1 MRDIDPSL
9 YKLPPQNIEAEQSI
23 LGSILLENSAI
34 NSVLEILSKG
44 DFYNEAHR
52 KIFSVI
58 VELSEKNEPVDLI
71 TLSNALKDK
80 NLLDSVGG
88 ATYLASLVDNVPSAA
103 NVANYCKIVKEK
115 AILRGLIGSATEI
128 IDSCYET
135 GSDVDQVLDKAEHS
149 IFEISENKV
158 RPAFF
163 PIREIVK
170 DSFRSIEDLLFPQ
183 GELITGVPTG
193 FEKIDDLTS
202 GLQKSELIIIAGRP
216 SMGKTA
222 FALNIALFAAME
234 AQIPAA
240 IFSLEMSKEQLAFRL
255 LASEGRV
262 DSQRLRKG
270 FLGETDWPKL
280 TTAAG
285 RLSDAPLFIDDTPAI
300 TVLEMKAKSR
310 RLKADQGL
318 GLIVVDYIQL
328 MRSGSYRDSREQEIS
343 EISRSLKALA
353 KELRVPV
360 VALSQLN
367 RKVEDRTNRRPQMAD
382 LRESG
387 AIEQDADVI
396 AFIYRDEVYNK
407 SEENTEKGIA
417 EIIIAKQ
424 RNGPTGIVKLA
435 FVDKYTSF
443 QNLARAETITDN

>member
-1 MRDIDPSL
+1 MKEVDPSL
-9 YKLPPQNIEAEQSI
+9 YKVPPQNLEAEQSI
-23 LGSILLENSAI
+23 LGSILLENSAL
-34 NSVLEILSKG
+34 NSVLEVLTKN

-52 KIFSVI
+52 KIFQVI
-58 VELSEKNEPVDLI
+58 IELSEKNEPVDLI
-71 TLSNALKDK
+71 TLSNALRDK
-80 NLLDSVGG
+80 NLLDAAGG
-88 ATYLASLVDNVPSAA
+88 TTYLASLVDNVPSAA
-103 NVANYCKIVKEK
+103 NVANYARIVKEK
-115 AILRGLIGSATEI
+115 SILRGLIGSATDI
-128 IDSCYET
+128 ITSCYET

-158 RPAFF
+158 RPSFY

-170 DSFRSIEDLLFPQ
+170 DSFRSIEDLYARK
-183 GELITGVPTG
+183 ELITGVPTG
-193 FEKIDDLTS
+193 FEKVDDLTS
-202 GLQKSELIIIAGRP
+202 GLQKSDLIIIAGRP

-222 FALNIALFAAME
+222 FALNIAQFASLE
-234 AQIPAA
+234 GQTPVA

-255 LASEGRV
+255 LSSEAKV

-285 RLSDAPLFIDDTPAI
+285 RLSEAPLFIDDTPAI
-300 TVLEMKAKSR
+300 SVLEMKAKSR

-328 MRSGSYRDSREQEIS
+328 MRGGSYRDSREQEIS
-343 EISRSLKALA
+343 EISRSLKSLA
-353 KELRVPV
+353 KELKVPV
-360 VALSQLN
+360 IALSQLN

-407 SEENTEKGIA
+407 SEDNPEKGTA
-417 EIIIAKQ
+417 EIIIGKQ
-424 RNGPTGIVKLA
+424 RNGPTGTVKLA
-435 FVDKYTSF
+435 FLEKFTSF
-443 QNLARAETITDN
+443 ENLARTESTK

>member
-1 MRDIDPSL
+1 MKDIDPSL

-23 LGSILLENSAI
+23 LGSILLENSAV
-34 NSVLEILSKG
+34 NAAQEILHKD
-44 DFYNEAHR
+44 DFYSEAHR

-58 VELSEKNEPVDLI
+58 EQLADKNEPVDLI
-71 TLSNALKDK
+71 TLSNALTDK
-80 NLLDSVGG
+80 GLLDSVGG
-88 ATYLASLVDNVPSAA
+88 VAYLASLVDNVPSAA
-103 NVANYCKIVKEK
+103 NVANYAKIVKEK

-128 IDSCYET
+128 INSCYET
-135 GSDVDQVLDKAEHS
+135 GSDVDQVLDKAEHR

-158 RPAFF
+158 RTSFY
-163 PIREIVK
+163 PIKDIVRE
-170 DSFRSIEDLLFPQ
+170 SFRAIEDLFTRK
-183 GELITGVPTG
+183 ELITGVATG
-193 FEKIDDLTS
+193 FDKIDDMTS
-202 GLQKSELIIIAGRP
+202 GLQDSDLIIIAGRP

-222 FALNIALFAAME
+222 FALNIAQHAAME
-234 AQIPAA
+234 TQTPVA

-255 LASEGRV
+255 LASEARV

-280 TTAAG
+280 TGAAG
-285 RLSDAPLFIDDTPAI
+285 RLSEAPLYIDDTPAI

-310 RLKADQGL
+310 RLKADRDL

-328 MRSGSYRDSREQEIS
+328 MRSQGNQSSREQEIS

-353 KELRVPV
+353 KELRLPV
-360 VALSQLN
+360 IALSQLN
-367 RKVEDRTNRRPQMAD
+367 RKVEDRPNRRPQMAD

-407 SEENTEKGIA
+407 SDDNPDKGVA
-417 EIIIAKQ
+417 EIIIGKQ
-424 RNGPTGIVKLA
+424 RNGPTGLVKLA
-435 FVDKYTSF
+435 FLDRFTTF
-443 QNLARAETITDN
+443 ENLARPDGPS